1 MTISRAAWALLLLAL
16 GVPVRAAAA
25 APEPHN
31 ASQGTEHQGER
42 AGHVGHA
49 QSAEDVHRLHHDPAA
64 YIAVL
69 EDPERDKWQRPDRV
83 IRALRV
89 AEGQSV
95 ADIGAGSGYFALRL
109 ARQVGPKGRVRAVDI
124 SPDMLAHLEAR
135 ARKAGLDNVQTV
147 LAKPDDPMLP
157 AGSVD
162 LVFICDTWH
171 HIEDRPRYL
180 ATLRPALKPG
190 ARVALV
196 DFQDRELPVGPPRS
210 MKLSRET
217 VVSEFAKAGFRLA
230 EERSFLPYQYFLV
243 FEPR

>member
-1 MTISRAAWALLLLAL
+1 MLIARTASLLFLCALAVPA
-16 GVPVRAAAA
+16 GVTGA
-25 APEPHN
+25 AP
-31 ASQGTEHQGER
+31 ATEDAAQSAEHEGER
-42 AGHVGHA
+42 AGHAGHA
-49 QSAEDVHRLHHDPAA
+49 HSTQDVHRLHHDPAA

-83 IRALRV
+83 IRALGIG
-89 AEGQSV
+89 EGQSV

-109 ARQVGPKGRVRAVDI
+109 ARQVGPKGHVRAVDI
-124 SPDMLAHLEAR
+124 SQDMLAYLEAR
-135 ARKAGLDNVQTV
+135 ARKAGLENIQTI

-157 AGSVD
+157 PGSVD

-180 ATLRPALKPG
+180 ATLRTALKPG
-190 ARVALV
+190 ARVAVV
-196 DFQDRELPVGPPRS
+196 DFHDRELPVGPPRS

-217 VVSEFAKAGFRLA
+217 VVSEFANAGFRLA

>member
-1 MTISRAAWALLLLAL
+1 
-16 GVPVRAAAA
+16 
-25 APEPHN
+25 
-31 ASQGTEHQGER
+31 
-42 AGHVGHA
+42 
-49 QSAEDVHRLHHDPAA
+49 
-64 YIAVL
+64 
-69 EDPERDKWQRPDRV
+69 
-83 IRALRV
+83 
-89 AEGQSV
+89 
-95 ADIGAGSGYFALRL
+95 
-109 ARQVGPKGRVRAVDI
+109 VDI